1 MTSDVCR
8 ELRPALGAFAL
19 GNADPA
25 EALALR
31 AHLDGCAECRVELR
45 ELMSVAAALPF
56 ADATRV
62 TGGPTQPSD
71 DLAKRVLGRV
81 AAERTAERGERRT
94 RTRHRIALAAAT
106 ATAIAAAIIA
116 LVLVLP
122 GNSPGGTQVAFP
134 TTAGVS
140 ASATL
145 RSRPAGTEVAFHV
158 SGLRPGG
165 YYWLW
170 VTGADGDRIAAGTFQ
185 GTGAASTDLVMT
197 AALPLADARRI
208 WVTDDRDK
216 VVLDQRL
223 PAPA

>member
-1 MTSDVCR
+1 MTSDACR

-19 GNADPA
+19 GNAEPG

-31 AHLDGCAECRVELR
+31 AHLDGCPECRTELR
-45 ELMSVAAALPF
+45 ELVSVAAALPL
-56 ADATRV
+56 ADAARV
-62 TGGPTQPSD
+62 AGGPSQPSD
-71 DLAKRVLGRV
+71 ALAKQVLGRV
-81 AAERTAERGERRT
+81 AAERDARRS
-94 RTRHRIALAAAT
+94 RRRRRISMTVASAT
-106 ATAIAAAIIA
+106 AVAAAIIA
-116 LVLVLP
+116 LVLLVP
-122 GNSPGGTQVAFP
+122 GNSAGGTRVTFP

-140 ASATL
+140 AAATL
-145 RSRPAGTEVAFHV
+145 RSRPVGTEVAFHV
-158 SGLRPGG
+158 SGLHAGE

-185 GTGAASTDLVMT
+185 GSGPAATDMVLT
-197 AALPLADARRI
+197 AALPLDDARRI

>member
-1 MTSDVCR
+1 MTSDACR
-8 ELRPALGAFAL
+8 EQRPALGAFAL
-19 GNADPA
+19 GNAEPG

-31 AHLDGCAECRVELR
+31 AHLDGCAECRNELR
-45 ELMSVAAALPF
+45 ELMSVAAALPL

-71 DLAKRVLGRV
+71 MLAKQVLARVSTERNVVRV
-81 AAERTAERGERRT
+81 RR
-94 RTRHRIALAAAT
+94 RRRIAMAVASAT
-106 ATAIAAAIIA
+106 AVAAAIIA
-116 LVLVLP
+116 LVLLVP
-122 GNSPGGTQVAFP
+122 GNSPGGTRVTFP

-140 ASATL
+140 AAATL
-145 RSRPAGTEVAFHV
+145 RSRPVGTEVAFHV
-158 SGLRPGG
+158 SGLHTGE

-185 GTGAASTDLVMT
+185 GRGSASTDIVMT
-197 AALPLADARRI
+197 AALPLDDARRI
-208 WVTDDRDK
+208 WVTDDHDK